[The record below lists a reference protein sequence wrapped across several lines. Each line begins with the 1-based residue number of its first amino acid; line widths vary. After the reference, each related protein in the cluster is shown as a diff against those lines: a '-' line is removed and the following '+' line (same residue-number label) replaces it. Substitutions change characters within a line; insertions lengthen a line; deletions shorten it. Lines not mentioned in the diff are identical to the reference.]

1 MNTRARRH
9 AARCLAL
16 AFAALLGGP
25 AAAADPPP
33 PLWVVLV
40 RHAEKDAGP
49 DPQLLPTG
57 AARAEALAAALRDA
71 PLQAVYSTDTR
82 RTRATAA
89 PTAAGHGLP
98 VTTYA
103 PESSAE
109 LAAKLRATGGAYL
122 IVGHSD
128 TVPAFVATLGAGAA
142 PPIHHEEY
150 DRFTLVFSDGTGTP
164 SALLLRYGAPSQL
177 PAEPLK

>member
-1 MNTRARRH
+1 MCTRPRRPTARS
-9 AARCLAL
+9 LAF
-16 AFAALLGGP
+16 AFAALFAGS
-25 AAAADPPP
+25 AAAADAPP

-49 DPQLLPTG
+49 DPLLLPTG
-57 AARAEALAAALRDA
+57 AARAEALAAVLREA

-98 VTTYA
+98 VTIYT
-103 PESSAE
+103 PESSAD
-109 LAAKLRATGGAYL
+109 LAAKLRASGGAYL

-142 PPIHHEEY
+142 SPIHHEEY
-150 DRFTLVFSDGTGTP
+150 DRLTMVYADGTGTP
-164 SALLLRYGAPSQL
+164 SALVLRYGAPSQL
-177 PAEPLK
+177 PAEPSK